1 MRVATVKLF
10 YVIRRKMIA
19 LEWLLQFWMWNALQH
34 GRGRRTMMLSR
45 CKIYRVS
52 LLPIVCLWMSMG
64 CSGGGQARVNTENAL
79 PAPPVETGTGDEPDL
94 SELPPEY
101 KILPLDEL
109 EFKFEFQPEFN
120 EIATVRPDGRITL
133 QKLGDL
139 YVEGMT
145 PTQVDALI
153 TQEYMNFT
161 ATPDLTVF
169 VRKFTS
175 HTIYV
180 LGEVR
185 APGVFDIRS
194 RMTVYQA
201 VAIAGGPVR
210 GAKMGSVV
218 LLRRGEDG
226 NPKPLLFDL
235 SGSEAKKGRITNDLV
250 AAQDIIYV
258 PRNFISDVS
267 DFLNQ
272 IYAGLLPP
280 VESYLRA
287 LRVAR

>member
-1 MRVATVKLF
+1 
-10 YVIRRKMIA
+10 
-19 LEWLLQFWMWNALQH
+19 
-34 GRGRRTMMLSR
+34 MLSR
-45 CKIYRVS
+45 CNVYRVS
-52 LLPIVCLWMSMG
+52 LLPVVCFLMSMG
-64 CSGGGQARVNTENAL
+64 CSGGGNTRVNTENAM
-79 PAPPVETGTGDEPDL
+79 PASPVESGTVDEPNL
-94 SELPPEY
+94 FGLPPEY

-133 QKLGDL
+133 QKLGDI

-153 TQEYMNFT
+153 TQEYVNFT

-175 HTIYV
+175 HTVYV

-185 APGVFDIRS
+185 SPGVFEIRS
-194 RMTVYQA
+194 RMTILQA
-201 VAIAGGPVR
+201 VATAGGPVR

-218 LLRRGEDG
+218 LLRRGDDG
-226 NPKPLLFDL
+226 EPKPIVFDL
-235 SGSEAKKGRITNDLV
+235 SGGATKKGRITNDLV

-258 PRNFISDVS
+258 PRNVISDVS